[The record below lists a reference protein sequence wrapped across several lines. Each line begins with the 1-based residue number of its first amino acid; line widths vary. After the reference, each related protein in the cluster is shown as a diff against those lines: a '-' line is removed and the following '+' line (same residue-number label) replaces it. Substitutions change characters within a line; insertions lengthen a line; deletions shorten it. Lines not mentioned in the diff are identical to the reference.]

1 MSSLPKK
8 VLVTE
13 VCPRDGWQ
21 NHPVHIP
28 AEVKIK

>member
-21 NHPVHIP
+21 NHPVHIRP
-28 AEVKIK
+28 R